1 MKRLFDKDTW
11 QEIFGS
17 IQKNKVRTV
26 ITMIG
31 VLWGIFIYIALAGSS
46 KGLDNG
52 FERAFQS
59 IAANSIFVWAQY
71 TSLPYAGYK
80 SQRAIQ
86 LKLGDA
92 DILRKRVK
100 GIKFIA
106 PRNVAGV
113 FGSAGGNIVRGNKTG
128 TYAIYGEFPEYI
140 KIATAK
146 IFDGGRFINNS
157 DIEKERKVCVIGE
170 RTLAELFE
178 EGEDPIGKF
187 ISINKLNFR
196 VVGVHKFVQGGGFGD
211 DGDIYIPFA
220 TFKKIFNTGDNVNFF
235 MIAANDNID
244 GVEVEKNIKA
254 TLKQIH
260 KIDPNDER
268 AIGGFNLGEVFKK
281 IFNTGDRVNFFMIAA
296 DENIDGVQVEKDIKA
311 TLKQIHK
318 IDPNDE
324 RAISGFNLGEVFKK
338 TMNFA
343 NGLTFLS
350 LVVGIATILA
360 GVIGIGNI
368 LLISV
373 KERTKEI
380 GIRRALGAT
389 PSEVRSQ
396 IILESVFLTIL
407 AGIIGI
413 ILGALVL
420 YGINAA
426 TADMTDFPYTN
437 PTVPIPYVL
446 GALTLMIVLGTLIGI
461 IPAQKA
467 VSIKPIDAL
476 REE

>member
-17 IQKNKVRTV
+17 IQKNKIRTI

-31 VLWGIFIYIALAGSS
+31 VLWGIFIYIALSGSS

-52 FERAFQS
+52 FERQFQS
-59 IAANSIFVWAQY
+59 IASNSIFVWAQS

-80 SQRAIQ
+80 SERNITLKIQ
-86 LKLGDA
+86 DAEVLK
-92 DILRKRVK
+92 KQVK
-100 GIKFIA
+100 NIKFIA
-106 PRNVAGV
+106 PRIVAGV
-113 FGSAGGNIVRGNKTG
+113 FGSAGGSIVRGTKTG
-128 TYAIYGEFPEYI
+128 TYSVYGEYPEYI
-140 KIATAK
+140 KIATSK
-146 IFDGGRFINNS
+146 IYDGGRFINQS
-157 DIEKERKVCVIGE
+157 DIKDDRKVCVIGE
-170 RTLAELFE
+170 RTQLELFE
-178 EGEDPIGKF
+178 EDEDPIGKF
-187 ISINKLNFR
+187 ISINKINFR

-211 DGDIYIPFA
+211 DGDIYIPFT
-220 TFKKIFNTGDNVNFF
+220 TFKKIFNTGDDVGFF
-235 MIAANDNID
+235 MIAADEDAD
-244 GVEVEKNIKA
+244 GVKVEKDIKA

-268 AIGGFNLGEVFKK
+268 AIGGFNLGE
-281 IFNTGDRVNFFMIAA
+281 IFR
-296 DENIDGVQVEKDIKA
+296 
-311 TLKQIHK
+311 
-318 IDPNDE
+318 
-324 RAISGFNLGEVFKK
+324 K

-360 GVIGIGNI
+360 GIIGIGNI

-389 PSEVRSQ
+389 PAEVRSQ

-407 AGIIGI
+407 AGVIGI

-426 TADMTDFPYTN
+426 TIDQTDFPYTN

-446 GALTLMIVLGTLIGI
+446 GALGLMVLLGTLIGI
-461 IPAQKA
+461 IPAQRA

>member
-1 MKRLFDKDTW
+1 MKKIFDKDTW

-17 IQKNKVRTV
+17 IQKNRTRTI

-31 VLWGIFIYIALAGSS
+31 VLWGIFIYITLAGSS

-59 IAANSIFVWAQY
+59 IASNSIFVWAQY

-80 SQRAIQ
+80 SERSIQ
-86 LKLGDA
+86 LRLGDVE
-92 DILRKRVK
+92 ILKKRVAD
-100 GIKFIA
+100 IKFIA

-140 KIATAK
+140 KIATSK
-146 IFDGGRFINNS
+146 IYDGGRFINES
-157 DIEKERKVCVIGE
+157 DILEERKVCVIGE
-170 RTLAELFE
+170 RTQQELFE
-178 EGEDPIGKF
+178 EDEDPIGKF

-220 TFKKIFNTGDNVNFF
+220 TFKKIFNTGDKVNFF
-235 MIAANDNID
+235 MIAADENAN
-244 GVEVEKNIKA
+244 GLKVEKEIKS

-260 KIDPNDER
+260 DIHPDDER
-268 AIGGFNLGEVFKK
+268 AIGGFNLGE
-281 IFNTGDRVNFFMIAA
+281 I
-296 DENIDGVQVEKDIKA
+296 
-311 TLKQIHK
+311 
-318 IDPNDE
+318 
-324 RAISGFNLGEVFKK
+324 FKK

-389 PSEVRSQ
+389 PSEVRAQ
-396 IILESVFLTIL
+396 IILESVFLTTL
-407 AGIIGI
+407 AGVIGI
-413 ILGALVL
+413 ILGSFVL

-426 TADMTDFPYTN
+426 TLDMTDFPYTN

-446 GALTLMIVLGTLIGI
+446 GALSFMIILGTLIGI
-461 IPAQKA
+461 IPAQRA